1 MAAVAKYLRTEPN
14 YQLYSTSNYKDME
27 SMLDPCQQSPRE
39 VCALQPSAV
48 AVQQL
53 EPATIASPLSLE
65 EAIRLLT
72 AAADHGYQFLFATAE
87 RNFSRIARA
96 SVARTLTH
104 SGGAWRPWD
113 HLETPDGLDGALGD
127 LPTESSSWTATTR
140 VGSKLF
146 VPVRSGSVAIL
157 IDDARLNDA
166 MLSEIGSMAA
176 ALDLALTAC
185 EWRHATTD
193 NLDGLRA
200 LQRVATR
207 ILKSHD
213 LEEILLLVTHEAK
226 RLLSA
231 DICGIML
238 REDNAVVMRRCVGN
252 FSIATASL
260 RMRPGQGVA
269 GRVFATRESCRVE
282 DYLKSNIIS
291 QDFFELARTEMV
303 RSALA
308 APLLSQSEVIG
319 VLEVWRRR
327 PSTFTERDSGRLEAL
342 ANLTSLAI
350 ENARLSQ
357 AREAVLRE
365 LAETNDAL
373 KERYEAIRS
382 STAFQEDLIRLLLER
397 KNLTAIA
404 VQASTQISGP
414 IFIFDSDLHLEAAF
428 PPVIELPSR
437 LRLRIEAAV
446 RRHGGGSAALTASTV
461 PDGML
466 SLQPVTAGAER
477 FGWVVVITANE
488 PDETSKLTLSQ
499 VCIATA
505 LHQMERRAAARAR
518 AETLETVLWDLLEGS
533 EDVRQLALSRAREQH
548 VDLTGRHCVFL
559 CSIDRIEKLAMTEG
573 WSAKDVEQRRSVV
586 RDAAERIEGLRR
598 SIKLLGMRGNLLGM
612 ICGDDAAKNAAQLGR
627 QLATK
632 IANQIPKL
640 SVHVGASGPCQDPI
654 MFPTACREAR
664 ISLEVARL
672 RGQVDATVY
681 SDVGIVGLLMSLR
694 EETDFKR
701 LVRSILGPLLSQDTL
716 LLTLST
722 FFKFDCSR
730 QSTAKDLGIH
740 HKTVCYRLA
749 KVTEMTGLDLNRHED
764 RLLADLALRIH
775 NIMGFETK

>member
-1 MAAVAKYLRTEPN
+1 LK
-14 YQLYSTSNYKDME
+14 
-27 SMLDPCQQSPRE
+27 
-39 VCALQPSAV
+39 PSAV

-53 EPATIASPLSLE
+53 ESGAIASPLSLE

-72 AAADHGYQFLFATAE
+72 AAAEHGYQFLFATAE

-96 SVARTLTH
+96 RAARTLTH

-113 HLETPDGLDGALGD
+113 HLETPDGLGGALGD
-127 LPTESSSWTATTR
+127 LPTESSSWTAATR
-140 VGSKLF
+140 VGSGLF
-146 VPVRSGSVAIL
+146 VPVRPGSVAIL
-157 IDDARLNDA
+157 IDNARLNCA
-166 MLSEIGSMAA
+166 MLAEIGSMAA
-176 ALDLALTAC
+176 AVDLALTAC
-185 EWRHATTD
+185 EWRQATTD

-207 ILKSHD
+207 ILKCHD

-260 RMRPGQGVA
+260 RMRPGQGIA
-269 GRVFATRESCRVE
+269 GRVFATHESCRVE

-327 PSTFTERDSGRLEAL
+327 PSTFTERDTGRLEAL

-382 STAFQEDLIRLLLER
+382 STAFQQDLIRLLLER

-404 VQASTQISGP
+404 AEASTHISGP
-414 IFIFDSDLHLEAAF
+414 IFILDPDLHLEAAF
-428 PPVIELPSR
+428 PTVTELPSR

-446 RRHGGGSAALTASTV
+446 RRHGGGGATLTTSTA

-477 FGWVVVITANE
+477 FGWVVVITASE

-533 EDVRQLALSRAREQH
+533 EDVRRLALSRAREQH
-548 VDLTGRHCVFL
+548 VDLAGRHCVFL

-573 WSAKDVEQRRSVV
+573 WSAKDVEQRRCVV
-586 RDAAERIEGLRR
+586 RDAAERIEGLSR

-612 ICGDDAAKNAAQLGR
+612 ICGDDAVKNAAQLGL
-627 QLATK
+627 QLATQ

-640 SVHVGASGPCQDPI
+640 SVHVGASSPCQDPN

-701 LVRSILGPLLSQDTL
+701 LVGSILGPLLSQDTRTRHIL

-730 QSTAKDLGIH
+730 QSTAKKLRIH

-775 NIMGFETK
+775 NIMGFEGK